1 MGSKYLNLIQ
11 ETLKKSSLRTD
22 VVVQGITFTLTPS
35 STKDEYILAE
45 HMASLSQNQ
54 DDVFSSLQSIRARAL
69 ASMICAINGEEIP
82 DMVERDNGAK
92 VERAIYLAEDIIQWP
107 SVIVNSLFMV
117 STDFKKRVR
126 DTVRGSVKYE
136 WFGVD
141 MIAEEIKEELEAE
154 EMDKLAEEAEK
165 EQLSVV
171 PDSTPSPEASSF
183 NAPQEPATPT
193 E

>member
-11 ETLKKSSLRTD
+11 ETLKNTSLRTD

-54 DDVFSSLQSIRARAL
+54 DDMFSSLQSIRARAL

-82 DMVERDNGAK
+82 DMVVRDNGTS
-92 VERAIYLAEDIIQWP
+92 VERVLYLAEDIVQWP
-107 SVIVNSLFMV
+107 SVIVNNLFTV

-126 DTVRGSVKYE
+126 DTVRGSVQYE

-141 MIAEEIKEELEAE
+141 LIAEEIKEELEAE
-154 EMDKLAEEAEK
+154 KMDKLAEEAEK
-165 EQLSVV
+165 AQLSVV
-171 PDSTPSPEASSF
+171 PDSAPSPEASSF
-183 NAPQEPATPT
+183 STPEEPTTPT

>member
-11 ETLKKSSLRTD
+11 ETIKSSSLRAE

-35 STKDEYILAE
+35 TTKDEYILAE

-54 DDVFSSLQSIRARAL
+54 DDMFSSLQSIRARAL

-82 DMVERDNGAK
+82 DMVERDNGTK
-92 VERAIYLAEDIIQWP
+92 VERVIYLADDIVQWP
-107 SVIVNSLFMV
+107 SVIVNSLFTV
-117 STDFKKRVR
+117 STDFKKKVR

-141 MIAEEIKEELEAE
+141 LIAEEIKDELEAE
-154 EMDKLAEEAEK
+154 RMDKLAEEAEK
-165 EQLSVV
+165 AQLSVV
-171 PDSTPSPEASSF
+171 PDSAPSPEVSSF
-183 NAPQEPATPT
+183 STPEEPTTPT